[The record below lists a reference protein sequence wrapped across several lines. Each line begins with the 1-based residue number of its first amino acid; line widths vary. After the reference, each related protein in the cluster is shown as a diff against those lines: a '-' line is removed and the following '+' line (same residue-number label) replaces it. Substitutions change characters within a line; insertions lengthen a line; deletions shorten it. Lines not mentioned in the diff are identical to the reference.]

1 MCERERERERERES
15 EHASAL
21 HRVRE
26 CEPRSRERGSKVAAC
41 EELLIVFW
49 LREEVMIRLGCGGRA
64 AGPGQRAG
72 SCMLMLT
79 ETKPPHSPLKLAAR
93 RPHITE
99 QIGSL

>member
-1 MCERERERERERES
+1 M
-15 EHASAL
+15 
-21 HRVRE
+21 
-26 CEPRSRERGSKVAAC
+26 AAC

-49 LREEVMIRLGCGGRA
+49 LREEVMIRLGCGEPERRD
-64 AGPGQRAG
+64 GQRAG

-79 ETKPPHSPLKLAAR
+79 ETKPPHSPLKPAAR